1 MSKLVLLCGS
11 GASSAA
17 VANALIREFGR
28 IPILVER
35 KEPRGLFLRRRVK
48 RMGIRV
54 VAGQVAFT
62 ALLAP
67 LLRRISRRRI
77 DEIVA
82 THRLDLERNALNGA
96 MRVESV
102 SSPEARDW
110 LVRQRPRV
118 VVINGTRIIARHCLE
133 ATDAIFINTHCG
145 ITPQYRGAHGGY
157 WALYADDAD
166 NCGVTIHLVDAGVDT
181 GGIIAQQRIEPGPT
195 DNFATY
201 PYLQLAAGLP
211 LLIEAVRTALRGAL
225 RPAARSGDGGMWYHP
240 TLWQYL
246 ATGVRRRVW

>member
-1 MSKLVLLCGS
+1 MSELVLLCGS

-17 VANALIREFGR
+17 VANALVREFGP

-35 KEPRGLFLRRRVK
+35 KESRSVFLRRRVK
-48 RMGIRV
+48 RMGIKA

-62 ALLAP
+62 ALIAP

-82 THRLDLERNALNGA
+82 THRLDLERTALNAA

-102 SSPEARDW
+102 NSPEALDW
-110 LVRQRPRV
+110 LVRQSPRV
-118 VVINGTRIIARHCLE
+118 VVVNGTRIIARNCLE

-157 WALYADDAD
+157 WALYAGDAD
-166 NCGVTIHLVDAGVDT
+166 NEYAGDA
-181 GGIIAQQRIEPGPT
+181 QRGQ
-195 DNFATY
+195 A
-201 PYLQLAAGLP
+201 AAGRQWCVSRDCASNDGRTLG
-211 LLIEAVRTALRGAL
+211 LILIAIREHVFLWLIVYFSNHPRASSNLNLSLTSACVK
-225 RPAARSGDGGMWYHP
+225 RSRSVP
-240 TLWQYL
+240 ETLTVSL
-246 ATGVRRRVW
+246 VL